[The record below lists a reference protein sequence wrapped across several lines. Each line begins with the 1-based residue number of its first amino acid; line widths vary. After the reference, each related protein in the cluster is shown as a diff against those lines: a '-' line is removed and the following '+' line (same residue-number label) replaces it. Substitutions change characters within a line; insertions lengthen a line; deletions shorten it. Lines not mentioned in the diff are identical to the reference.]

1 MFAINA
7 LIRQLHTG
15 RLGDGAALAAG
26 ALLPL
31 AFAPLALFPLAWFAP
46 ALLFLLWQDAPP
58 RLAARRGF
66 LFGVGMF
73 GVGVSW
79 VYVAIHDFG
88 YTGMPVAALLTAV
101 FVAILA
107 LYPAALGYLTG
118 RMQARVPNPALRLL
132 LLYPA
137 LWVAF
142 EWLRGW
148 FLTGFPWLHLGYS
161 QVDTPLAGLAPLFGV
176 YGLGWATAF
185 TAAALAAWFV
195 APRRTALIGTALALT
210 IWGLGAAVHGK
221 EWTEPI
227 GAPLRVSLIQGNQ
240 PQLETWDPQAM
251 WVRLQA
257 YADLNATRLGK
268 SDLIVWPENAVTLF
282 YQDLADDYF
291 APLAKQAQE
300 AGSDLL
306 LGVPLLDEDGVRY
319 YTTMMSL
326 GSSHGFYKKSHLVPF
341 GEFVPMEGMLRGLI
355 GFFDLPM
362 SAFSAGPLYQR
373 PLEVAGRK
381 AAVSVCYEDAFG
393 EEVIRALPAA
403 ELLVNG
409 SNNAWYGDSFA
420 PHQHLQI
427 SRMRALE
434 TGRPLLRATTN
445 GISALVD
452 PLGNVIASSRQFEV
466 AIVDGTVQPMRGATL
481 YVRWGNMPVL
491 AGLFAIGFIL
501 WACIARRRCT

>member
-1 MFAINA
+1 MNTIVRH
-7 LIRQLHTG
+7 LTG
-15 RLGDGAALAAG
+15 RAGDGAALLAG

-31 AFAPLALFPLAWFAP
+31 AFAPLALFPLAWIAP
-46 ALLFLLWQDAPP
+46 ALLFVQWHDAPP
-58 RLAARRGF
+58 RRAARHGF
-66 LFGVGMF
+66 LFGIGMF

-88 YTGMPVAALLTAV
+88 YTSMPVAALLTAV
-101 FVAILA
+101 FVAVLA
-107 LYPAALGYLTG
+107 LYPAALGYVTA
-118 RMQARVPNPALRLL
+118 RVQARVPNPSLRLL

-137 LWVAF
+137 LWLAF

-148 FLTGFPWLHLGYS
+148 FLTGFPWLNLGYS
-161 QVDTPLAGLAPLFGV
+161 QIDTPLAGLAPLFGV
-176 YGLGWATAF
+176 YGLGWVTVLTATV
-185 TAAALAAWFV
+185 LASWLL
-195 APRRTALIGTALALT
+195 APRRTAILGSALALGL
-210 IWGLGAAVHGK
+210 WGLAAAGHGK
-221 EWTEPI
+221 AWTEPV

-240 PQLETWDPQAM
+240 PQLEKWDPQGT
-251 WVRLQA
+251 WERLQE
-257 YADLNATRLGK
+257 YAELNASRLGK
-268 SDLIVWPENAVTLF
+268 SDIIVWPENAVTLF

-291 APLAKQAQE
+291 APLAQQARA

-306 LGVPLLDEDGVRY
+306 LGVPLLDQDGVRY

-326 GSSHGFYKKSHLVPF
+326 GSSQGFYRKSHLVPF
-341 GEFVPMEGMLRGLI
+341 GEFVPLEGLLRGVI

-362 SAFSAGPLYQR
+362 SSFSPGPLYQP

-452 PLGNVIASSRQFEV
+452 HHGRILASSKQFEA
-466 AIVDGTVQPMRGATL
+466 AIVDGTVQPMRGATP

-491 AGLFAIGFIL
+491 ASLFAIGFIL
-501 WACIARRRCT
+501 WACISRRRCT